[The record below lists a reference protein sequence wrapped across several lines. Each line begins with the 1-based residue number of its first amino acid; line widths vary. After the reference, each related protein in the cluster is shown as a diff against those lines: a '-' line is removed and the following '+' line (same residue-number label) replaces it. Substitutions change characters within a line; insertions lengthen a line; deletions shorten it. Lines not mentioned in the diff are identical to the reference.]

1 MEAIKQYEYKGYTIE
16 IHYDEWGES
25 PREWDNLGTMAT
37 FSSRY
42 DIGDAHNF
50 TNAGELINYINDNE
64 DNLYYLP
71 VYIYDHGGIAL
82 STSPFGD
89 RWDSGQIG
97 FIYMTKEKAKEEGIT
112 EYEAL
117 DRLDRE
123 VKTMDDFVRGNVY
136 GYKVFNDEGE
146 ELDSCWGY
154 IGRIEDCEEA
164 AESVVDY
171 YDRTL
176 PKQYELTFA

>member
-1 MEAIKQYEYKGYTIE
+1 MEAIKTYDHKGYTIE

-25 PREWDNLGTMAT
+25 PRNWDNFGTMACYHR
-37 FSSRY
+37 RY
-42 DIGDAHNF
+42 TIGD
-50 TNAGELINYINDNE
+50 EKQYE
-64 DNLYYLP
+64 DPIALQEYLTTSEDMIYLP
-71 VYIYDHGGIAL
+71 VYMYEHSGIAL

-164 AESVVDY
+164 AEQVVDY

-176 PKQYELTFA
+176 PKQYDLFCA